1 MAKLVFAR
9 SLFSSL
15 LPKVLAPKSIGL
27 LLCIS
32 LPTMVNATPEVLS
45 YGVADNIESKA
56 YDAKRR
62 FMVSLPERYQ
72 AYPQRHYPVLY
83 VMDGDF
89 QFRHTAMLAHTQ
101 SRMGKLPPMIVVG
114 IANQGNPDYLY
125 STTWKSEKEGDEF
138 GGIDVMMQHLSQ
150 ELVPYIDKHYRTSGT
165 NAVAGY
171 SLGGLFVLQAMM
183 AKDTPFSAF
192 ISMSPSLWYDNYS
205 FNNQLVEF
213 IKANK
218 DKSLPPLFLS
228 VANEQGM
235 GIRDFHTLLT
245 EQAPGWQVTFNTYPN
260 ETHYTTAIPAMMD
273 GLNILADSHYTDMD
287 ELMEM
292 ADYQAAFKHFADKQ
306 SQWAGYRMDWLQ
318 AYYLA
323 KYLFASKQID
333 QLEQILAS
341 AKTQLPDSYVEIA
354 LGISKGFN
362 KTKQAEKAASL
373 LESIKS
379 AAGESADWY
388 QQMSL
393 AQAALGHN
401 QEAETLHRKAIG
413 LAQAQ
418 GFESW
423 EVWELGGPIAE

>member
-1 MAKLVFAR
+1 MAKSHLIY
-9 SLFSSL
+9 SLFNATILKLVPVLLSL
-15 LPKVLAPKSIGL
+15 LMSTEAF
-27 LLCIS
+27 
-32 LPTMVNATPEVLS
+32 ATPEPLS
-45 YGVADNIESKA
+45 YGIADSMNSRA

-72 AYPQRHYPVLY
+72 AYPDRRYPVLY

-89 QFRHTAMLAHTQ
+89 QFRHTALLAHTQ
-101 SRMGKLPPMIVVG
+101 ARMGKLPPMIVVG

-125 STTWKSEKEGDEF
+125 STTWQSDKEGDEF

-150 ELVPYIDKHYRTSGT
+150 ELVPYIDRQYRTSGR

-171 SLGGLFVLQAMM
+171 SLGGLFVLQAMIS
-183 AKDTPFSAF
+183 KDTPFSAF

-205 FNNQLVEF
+205 FNNQLTEF

-235 GIRDFHTLLT
+235 GIRDFYTLLT
-245 EQAPGWQVTFNTYPN
+245 EQAPDWQVTFNTYPN

-292 ADYQAAFKHFADKQ
+292 TDYQAAFKHFADKQ

-323 KYLFASKQID
+323 KYLFASKQIE
-333 QLEQILAS
+333 QLDKILAS
-341 AKTQLPDSYVEIA
+341 ARTQLPDSYVEIA

-362 KTKQAEKAASL
+362 KTRQPEKAVTL
-373 LESIKS
+373 LESIQKQ
-379 AAGESADWY
+379 AGESADWY

-393 AQAALGHN
+393 AQAALGHT
-401 QEAETLHRKAIG
+401 QKAETLHRKAIE
-413 LAQAQ
+413 LAQTQ

-423 EVWELGGPIAE
+423 EVWELGGPGTE